1 MTSMKLKIVLFANLL
16 CLPAMAQR
24 DFRLTEQ
31 RNVWLTSDNAAAL
44 TSFDDSTIAHAT
56 FSYRHDEGKL
66 HTMSEG
72 KRQDAYDADVQS
84 YCRLSPDVVAY
95 GRATYSRHN
104 ISDAAGSML
113 MPTMNLKPFDLVEE
127 TNDNAGD
134 KSMETFCINGAIG
147 WRVWRR
153 LAVGARLN
161 YTAGT
166 YAKQRD
172 LRHSNTLT
180 DMDVRTDAFLA
191 LPHNS
196 GIGVG
201 LVYNRQIEAMQ
212 FKTYGTTDQIYY
224 TLIDYANRHGERET
238 FGTEGFTDSKNR
250 LPLLSEH
257 IGVTA
262 QAKYDR
268 LFADIT
274 YSHRTG
280 YYGRKSQYSASHEQ
294 HHGDCLAMHLR
305 YDMTQNVERLVWMDL
320 RLTTESLTSEREN
333 YRQTTATNGTAAT
346 YYEYFEPTKM
356 ADKVQTY
363 GMATVNAYCKPSGQ
377 IFLWHIMGGT
387 HYWTRRQTAYVYPDT
402 YTTSRHII
410 APFVSARRSLLTRG
424 GKLWSAEAGVITT
437 MGSFSQV
444 AAHAAVKYE
453 MPLKGTPLRPAISLR
468 YDFRQATDG
477 DMKGLTRNTLTVTA
491 AATF

>member
-1 MTSMKLKIVLFANLL
+1 MKLKIVLFANLL

-44 TSFDDSTIAHAT
+44 TTFDDSTIAHAT
-56 FSYRHDEGKL
+56 LSYRHDEGKL

-72 KRQDAYDADVQS
+72 KHQDAYDADVQS
-84 YCRLSPDVVAY
+84 YCRLSADVVAY

-201 LVYNRQIEAMQ
+201 LVYNRRIEAMQ

-262 QAKYDR
+262 QARYDR

-305 YDMTQNVERLVWMDL
+305 YDMTQNVERLVWMEWVFASALYGSTNPNPTLSSD
-320 RLTTESLTSEREN
+320 
-333 YRQTTATNGTAAT
+333 TASD
-346 YYEYFEPTKM
+346 E
-356 ADKVQTY
+356 
-363 GMATVNAYCKPSGQ
+363 
-377 IFLWHIMGGT
+377 
-387 HYWTRRQTAYVYPDT
+387 
-402 YTTSRHII
+402 
-410 APFVSARRSLLTRG
+410 LL
-424 GKLWSAEAGVITT
+424 
-437 MGSFSQV
+437 
-444 AAHAAVKYE
+444 
-453 MPLKGTPLRPAISLR
+453 
-468 YDFRQATDG
+468 
-477 DMKGLTRNTLTVTA
+477 
-491 AATF
+491 

>member
-1 MTSMKLKIVLFANLL
+1 MKLTIVLFANLL
-16 CLPAMAQR
+16 CLPTMAQR

-31 RNVWLTSDNAAAL
+31 RNAWLTSSNAAAL
-44 TSFDDSTIAHAT
+44 TTFGDSTIAHAAL
-56 FSYRHDEGKL
+56 SYRHDGGRL
-66 HTMSEG
+66 HTISEG
-72 KRQDAYDADVQS
+72 KRQDTYDADVQS
-84 YCRLSPDVVAY
+84 YYRLSPDVVAY
-95 GRATYSRHN
+95 GRATYSRSN
-104 ISDAAGSML
+104 ITDAAGSML
-113 MPTMNLKPFDLVEE
+113 MPTMKLMPFDLVED

-134 KSMETFCINGAIG
+134 KNIETFSINGAIG
-147 WRVWRR
+147 WKAWRR
-153 LAVGARLN
+153 LAIGARLD

-172 LRHSNTLT
+172 LRHSNTLM
-180 DMDVRTDAFLA
+180 DMNASLDALLS

-196 GIGVG
+196 GIGIG
-201 LVYNRQIEAMQ
+201 MVYSRRTESMQ

-250 LPLLSEH
+250 LPLLSEY

-262 QAKYDR
+262 QAKYNR
-268 LFADIT
+268 FLADIA
-274 YSHRTG
+274 YRHRNG

-294 HHGDCLAMHLR
+294 HHGDCLTLHLR
-305 YDMTQNVERLVWMDL
+305 YDISQKAERLVWFDL
-320 RLTTESLTSEREN
+320 NMITESLTSQREN
-333 YRQTTATNGTAAT
+333 YRRTTATNGTSAI

-363 GMATVNAYCKPSGQ
+363 GTATLNAYWKPAGQ
-377 IFLWHIMGGT
+377 IFLWYVTGGT
-387 HYWTRRQTAYVYPDT
+387 RFWTRRQTAYVYPDA

-424 GKLWSAEAGVITT
+424 GKLWSAEAGCSTA
-437 MGSFSQV
+437 MGSYSQV
-444 AAHAAVKYE
+444 AANAAIKYE
-453 MPLKGTPLRPAISLR
+453 MPVKGTSLRPAISLR

-491 AATF
+491 SATF

>member
-1 MTSMKLKIVLFANLL
+1 MKLKIVLFANLL

-31 RNVWLTSDNAAAL
+31 RNVWLTSGNAAAL
-44 TSFDDSTIAHAT
+44 TSFDDSTIANAT
-56 FSYRHDEGKL
+56 LSYRHDGGKL

-84 YCRLSPDVVAY
+84 YCRLSADVVAY

-113 MPTMNLKPFDLVEE
+113 MPTMQLKPFDLVEE

-147 WRVWRR
+147 WRAWRR
-153 LAVGARLN
+153 LAIGARLN

-180 DMDVRTDAFLA
+180 NMDVRTDAFLA

-201 LVYNRQIEAMQ
+201 LVYNRRIEAMR

-224 TLIDYANRHGERET
+224 TLIDYANHHGERET
-238 FGTEGFTDSKNR
+238 FGIEGFTDSKNR

-262 QAKYDR
+262 
-268 LFADIT
+268 
-274 YSHRTG
+274 
-280 YYGRKSQYSASHEQ
+280 
-294 HHGDCLAMHLR
+294 
-305 YDMTQNVERLVWMDL
+305 
-320 RLTTESLTSEREN
+320 
-333 YRQTTATNGTAAT
+333 
-346 YYEYFEPTKM
+346 
-356 ADKVQTY
+356 
-363 GMATVNAYCKPSGQ
+363 
-377 IFLWHIMGGT
+377 
-387 HYWTRRQTAYVYPDT
+387 
-402 YTTSRHII
+402 
-410 APFVSARRSLLTRG
+410 
-424 GKLWSAEAGVITT
+424 
-437 MGSFSQV
+437 
-444 AAHAAVKYE
+444 
-453 MPLKGTPLRPAISLR
+453 
-468 YDFRQATDG
+468 
-477 DMKGLTRNTLTVTA
+477 
-491 AATF
+491 

>member
-56 FSYRHDEGKL
+56 LSYRHDEGKL

-84 YCRLSPDVVAY
+84 YCRLSADIVAY

-113 MPTMNLKPFDLVEE
+113 MPTTQLKPFDLVE
-127 TNDNAGD
+127 TNDDNAGD

-147 WRVWRR
+147 WKAWRC
-153 LAVGARLN
+153 LAIGARLD

-172 LRHSNTLT
+172 LRHSNTLM
-180 DMDVRTDAFLA
+180 DMNASLDAMLS

-196 GIGVG
+196 GIGIG
-201 LVYNRQIEAMQ
+201 MVYSRRTESMQ

-224 TLIDYANRHGERET
+224 TLIDYANRHGECET

-250 LPLLSEH
+250 LPLLSEY

-268 LFADIT
+268 IFADIT
-274 YSHRTG
+274 YRHRSG

-294 HHGDCLAMHLR
+294 HQGDCLALHLR
-305 YDMTQNVERLVWMDL
+305 YDISQKAERPVWFDL
-320 RLTTESLTSEREN
+320 HMTTESLTSQREN
-333 YRQTTATNGTAAT
+333 YRRTTATNGTSAI

-356 ADKVQTY
+356 ADKAQTY
-363 GMATVNAYCKPSGQ
+363 GSAALNAYWKPSGK
-377 IFLWHIMGGT
+377 IYLWHITGGT
-387 HYWTRRQTAYVYPDT
+387 YYWTRRQTAYVYPDT
-402 YTTSRHII
+402 YTASYHIVT
-410 APFVSARRSLLTRG
+410 PFVSARRSLLTRG
-424 GKLWSAEAGVITT
+424 GKLLSAEVGCSTA
-437 MGSFSQV
+437 MGSYRHV
-444 AAHAAVKYE
+444 AANAAITYE
-453 MPLKGTPLRPAISLR
+453 MPVNGTHLRPAISLR
-468 YDFRQATDG
+468 YHFRQATNG
-477 DMKGLTRNTLTVTA
+477 DLKSLTRNTLTLTA
-491 AATF
+491 SATF

>member
-56 FSYRHDEGKL
+56 LSYRHDEGKL

-84 YCRLSPDVVAY
+84 YCRLSADVVAY

-113 MPTMNLKPFDLVEE
+113 MPTMQLKPFDLVE
-127 TNDNAGD
+127 TNDDNAGN

-147 WRVWRR
+147 WRAWRR

-196 GIGVG
+196 SIGVG
-201 LVYNRQIEAMQ
+201 LVYNRRIEAMQ

-238 FGTEGFTDSKNR
+238 LGTEGFTDSKNR

-305 YDMTQNVERLVWMDL
+305 YDMTQKDRKSVV
-320 RLTTESLTSEREN
+320 
-333 YRQTTATNGTAAT
+333 
-346 YYEYFEPTKM
+346 
-356 ADKVQTY
+356 
-363 GMATVNAYCKPSGQ
+363 
-377 IFLWHIMGGT
+377 
-387 HYWTRRQTAYVYPDT
+387 
-402 YTTSRHII
+402 
-410 APFVSARRSLLTRG
+410 
-424 GKLWSAEAGVITT
+424 
-437 MGSFSQV
+437 
-444 AAHAAVKYE
+444 
-453 MPLKGTPLRPAISLR
+453 
-468 YDFRQATDG
+468 
-477 DMKGLTRNTLTVTA
+477 
-491 AATF
+491 

>member
-1 MTSMKLKIVLFANLL
+1 
-16 CLPAMAQR
+16 
-24 DFRLTEQ
+24 
-31 RNVWLTSDNAAAL
+31 
-44 TSFDDSTIAHAT
+44 
-56 FSYRHDEGKL
+56 
-66 HTMSEG
+66 
-72 KRQDAYDADVQS
+72 
-84 YCRLSPDVVAY
+84 
-95 GRATYSRHN
+95 
-104 ISDAAGSML
+104 
-113 MPTMNLKPFDLVEE
+113 
-127 TNDNAGD
+127 
-134 KSMETFCINGAIG
+134 
-147 WRVWRR
+147 
-153 LAVGARLN
+153 
-161 YTAGT
+161 
-166 YAKQRD
+166 
-172 LRHSNTLT
+172 
-180 DMDVRTDAFLA
+180 
-191 LPHNS
+191 
-196 GIGVG
+196 
-201 LVYNRQIEAMQ
+201 MQ

-224 TLIDYANRHGERET
+224 TLIDYANHHGERET

-363 GMATVNAYCKPSGQ
+363 GMATVNAYWKPSGQ

-453 MPLKGTPLRPAISLR
+453 MPFKGTPLRPAISLR

-477 DMKGLTRNTLTVTA
+477 DMKRLTRNTLTVTA

>member
-1 MTSMKLKIVLFANLL
+1 MKLKIVLFANLL

-56 FSYRHDEGKL
+56 LSYRHDEGKL

-84 YCRLSPDVVAY
+84 YCRLSADIVAY

-113 MPTMNLKPFDLVEE
+113 MPTTQLKPFDLVE
-127 TNDNAGD
+127 TNDDNAGD

-147 WRVWRR
+147 WKAWRC
-153 LAVGARLN
+153 LAIGARLD

-172 LRHSNTLT
+172 LRHSNTLM
-180 DMDVRTDAFLA
+180 DMNASLDAMLS

-196 GIGVG
+196 GIGIG
-201 LVYNRQIEAMQ
+201 MVYSRRTESMQ

-224 TLIDYANRHGERET
+224 TLIDYANRHGECET

-250 LPLLSEH
+250 LPLLSEY

-268 LFADIT
+268 IFADIT
-274 YSHRTG
+274 YRHRSG

-294 HHGDCLAMHLR
+294 HQGDCLALHLR
-305 YDMTQNVERLVWMDL
+305 YDISQKAERPVWFDL
-320 RLTTESLTSEREN
+320 HMTTESLTSQREN
-333 YRQTTATNGTAAT
+333 YRRTTATNGTSAI

-356 ADKVQTY
+356 ADKAQTY
-363 GMATVNAYCKPSGQ
+363 GSAALNAYWKPSGK
-377 IFLWHIMGGT
+377 IYLWHITGGT
-387 HYWTRRQTAYVYPDT
+387 YYWTRRQTAYVYPDT
-402 YTTSRHII
+402 YTASYHIVT
-410 APFVSARRSLLTRG
+410 PFVSARRSLLTRG
-424 GKLWSAEAGVITT
+424 GKLLSAEVGCSTA
-437 MGSFSQV
+437 MGSYRHV
-444 AAHAAVKYE
+444 AANAAITYE
-453 MPLKGTPLRPAISLR
+453 MPVNGTHLRPAISLR
-468 YDFRQATDG
+468 YHFRQATNG
-477 DMKGLTRNTLTVTA
+477 DLKSLTHNTLTLTA
-491 AATF
+491 SATF